1 MADADKALKLNKQS
15 TKAILAKA
23 EALYNMGQFENALVQ
38 FERGW
43 RVRQDPEIRAGII
56 KCRDVI
62 INTVGTTAKEY
73 DREVVEK
80 VIQEMKDMQ
89 IKKESEVEKKKGGK
103 KKKKKDPDQ
112 LLLGKMNEDVKF
124 LEDFLKTQKTQ
135 RPRSGHQVLQGY
147 EKSSSR
153 SLVSCNRLTM
163 LLYVEKF

>member
-80 VIQEMKDMQ
+80 VIQEMKDLFTSAAVLAVAVDAAALQ
-89 IKKESEVEKKKGGK
+89 EAVATYALRTRRFGGRK
-103 KKKKKDPDQ
+103 
-112 LLLGKMNEDVKF
+112 
-124 LEDFLKTQKTQ
+124 
-135 RPRSGHQVLQGY
+135 
-147 EKSSSR
+147 
-153 SLVSCNRLTM
+153 
-163 LLYVEKF
+163 